1 MADSEELSSPYFKTQ
16 KIFLRPCP
24 PISQGLDNRL
34 PPPPHPPPL
43 LSEGL
48 VPPLRTATVFTY
60 LEIIKACISS
70 AHLRRLSL
78 HYKCCYFL
86 SSIQALKLY
95 LFTFTVN
102 KIQI

>member
-16 KIFLRPCP
+16 KIFLRPGP
-24 PISQGLDNRL
+24 PISQGLDNR
-34 PPPPHPPPL
+34 PPPPPPPL

-48 VPPLRTATVFTY
+48 DPPLRTATVFTY
-60 LEIIKACISS
+60 LEINKACISS